1 MEDVYTGWI
10 VSAKVMSILGPQNM
24 HLFGNMVGANGILI
38 SVGSHSSCMGL

>member
-10 VSAKVMSILGPQNM
+10 VSAKVMSFLGPQNM

-38 SVGSHSSCMGL
+38 SMGSH